1 MKHRIFA
8 FTLVFALLAADQFT
22 KLWISAA
29 KPLTHVLPGFFTI
42 HYVENTG
49 AAFGILQ
56 DKLPFLILVSVA
68 ASGILAGLIFYE
80 RSSRWTMF
88 AALGCILGGTIGNL
102 IDRIRLRYVVD
113 FLQFYIK
120 LGEKYYYWPSFN
132 IADSAISIGVGLLIL
147 TMILQEREAK
157 HLAQQPSTPMSKRA
171 E

>member
-1 MKHRIFA
+1 VKQRIFA
-8 FTLVFALLAADQFT
+8 LTLALALLAADQLT
-22 KLWISAA
+22 KLWISAV
-29 KPLTHVLPGFFTI
+29 KPLTHVIPGFFTI
-42 HYVENTG
+42 HYVENSG

-56 DKLPFLILVSVA
+56 GKQPFLIVVSVA

-88 AALGCILGGTIGNL
+88 AALGCILGGTVGNL

-113 FLQFYIK
+113 FLQFYLK

-147 TMILQEREAK
+147 TMILQEREAT
-157 HLAQQPSTPMSKRA
+157 HQPQQPPTPMSERS